1 MMRSRPC
8 LRPAIRPG
16 AVILLALLCYLAP
29 LRAVGAFLLAMSV
42 HELGHLG
49 AITLCGGKLRG
60 LCLGTRGAVIKVEGL
75 TLKQELYCALA
86 GPGAGLC
93 LLAAGKFLPMTA
105 LMALC
110 HSLYNLLP
118 VYPLDGGRALYC
130 ALAPLRGKAWTV
142 TQWVG
147 IGTALALTALG
158 IYGTLGRH
166 MGLFL
171 LLFGGSFCF
180 RALNLWREPE
190 ISGCNWHLLSV
201 Q

>member
-1 MMRSRPC
+1 MKRLDLAPGFAAALC
-8 LRPAIRPG
+8 LLR
-16 AVILLALLCYLAP
+16 LLAEPRVFY
-29 LRAVGAFLLAMSV
+29 AFLAAAAA
-42 HELGHLG
+42 HEAGHVM
-49 AITLCGGKLRG
+49 AIYLVGGK
-60 LCLGTRGAVIKVEGL
+60 VIKLRLGMCDAKIETQGL
-75 TLKQELYCALA
+75 GYRQEIFCALA
-86 GPGAGLC
+86 GPGMSVLVCLALRKAYATCAAISLLLGLFN
-93 LLAAGKFLPMTA
+93 AM
-105 LMALC
+105 
-110 HSLYNLLP
+110 P

-130 ALAPLRGKAWTV
+130 ALVPLRGKAWTV

-166 MGLFL
+166 MGLFP